1 MKITDLIK
9 KIKTTK
15 ELIRNSELII
25 EGISDDSRKVKQN
38 HLFVAI
44 KGFETDG
51 HNYLKQAVEN
61 GAKFIIAEDESRIP
75 SGVDYCV
82 VENTRNIVG
91 ILANEF
97 YDNPSHKVKVIG
109 VTGTNGKTTTTY
121 LLESIINESNSSAG
135 VIGTIEYRYGSAK
148 KKALNTTPSA
158 IELVTMLSEMAKA
171 KVGYAIIEVSSHS
184 IDQKRIAGIQFV
196 EGIFTNLTQD
206 HLDYHKTIDEYG
218 KVKKSFFIEHLW
230 KQKKLEWGEDGLA
243 ILNADDPL
251 TQKIIQDG
259 DGSYVTYSVL
269 KEADFYLVKSCCGY
283 NKNELLIRHD
293 GKEYTITSKLIG
305 NFNLYNVLTSF
316 SACVSLG
323 LPVDKVIQGIEKL
336 EIVPGRFERVDEGQD
351 FLVIVDYSHTPDSL
365 TCAIASGR
373 DAIRCVSTKGRVI
386 TIFGCGGDRDKLK
399 RPIMG
404 KIAGESSDYCIITND
419 NPRTEDPE
427 DIIKAILVGIKE
439 SGLSEANYEVIT
451 DREEAIRRGIEIAK
465 SGDVLLIAGKGH
477 ENYQIIGKKKFDFDD
492 KEIARK
498 YLKKLISNRI

>member
-1 MKITDLIK
+1 MKIVDLIK

-15 ELIRNSELII
+15 ELIRNPDLII
-25 EGISDDSRKVKQN
+25 EGINDDSRKVKQN

-44 KGFETDG
+44 RGFEIDA

-61 GAKFIIAEDESRIP
+61 GAKFIIAEDESLIP
-75 SGVDYCV
+75 SGVDYCI

-97 YDNPSHKVKVIG
+97 YDNPSRKVKVVG

-121 LLESIINESNSSAG
+121 LLESIINESSSSAG

-158 IELVTMLSEMAKA
+158 IELVTMLSEMANA

-230 KQKKLEWGEDGLA
+230 KQKELGWGENGLA

-251 TQKIIQDG
+251 TQKIIQG
-259 DGSYVTYSVL
+259 GAGRYVTYSVL

-283 NKNELLIRHD
+283 NKNKLLIRHN
-293 GKEYTITSKLIG
+293 GNEYAITSKLIG

-316 SACVSLG
+316 SVGVSLG

-336 EIVPGRFERVDEGQD
+336 EVVPGRFERVDEGQD

-365 TCAIASGR
+365 TCAIANSQLL
-373 DAIRCVSTKGRVI
+373 TKGRVI

-404 KIAGESSDYCIITND
+404 KIAGEGSDYCIITND

-427 DIIKAILVGIKE
+427 DIIKAVLIGIKE
-439 SGLSEANYEVIT
+439 SGLSEANYEIIP
-451 DREEAIRRGIEIAK
+451 DREEAISKGIEIAK

-477 ENYQIIGKKKFDFDD
+477 ENYQVIGKRKFDFDD